1 MIEQDLETKNE
12 SQLIELLDCIKEILK
27 DFSDNIE
34 IDSKKTVEE
43 CFEEMAKFA
52 RENQKNGCYAFTPK
66 SSTEFIKKYL
76 DLDNKE
82 KNTRVNL
89 YDFM

>member
-1 MIEQDLETKNE
+1 MMEQDLETKNE

-34 IDSKKTVEE
+34 IDSNKSVEE
-43 CFEEMAKFA
+43 CFKEMEKFA
-52 RENQKNGCYAFTPK
+52 RENQKNGCYAYTPK
-66 SSTEFIKKYL
+66 SSIEFIKKYL
-76 DLDNKE
+76 GLDNKE

-89 YDFM
+89 FDFM